1 MAPRRALVFF
11 ALLPAA
17 AATTDDVNVFVG
29 TSSTGNTFP
38 GSALGA
44 KHADPRRPPPSSR
57 ST

>member
-38 GSALGA
+38 GRERGA
-44 KHADPRRPPPSSR
+44 KHADPRRPPPSS
-57 ST
+57 